1 MPTAAPLSH
10 AIGLAFAVLAWML
23 AATPAAAQTQLALEQ
38 ADIIELLEM
47 PQTDTPLMQLPIEQ
61 GTRALTGRTSAAGK
75 RQQPQPNPA
84 LASLNA
90 TRTLCDAALEAM
102 AASHVERAFA
112 ALAPHWPLP
121 PQEITRLA
129 KETAAQ
135 FKQLTKTYGAT
146 LGYEWVRTHSAGASL
161 VQHAYLLKLERHAL
175 RVSCIFYKPR
185 EQWQIHTVFWDDQ
198 LQTLLEH

>member
-1 MPTAAPLSH
+1 MPTASPLPH
-10 AIGLAFAVLAWML
+10 TIGLALAGLAWVLA
-23 AATPAAAQTQLALEQ
+23 AAPAAAQTQPALEQ

-47 PQTDTPLMQLPIEQ
+47 PQIDTPLMQLPIEQ

-75 RQQPQPNPA
+75 RQQQPDPA

-102 AASHVERAFA
+102 AASRVEHAFA

-135 FKQLTKTYGAT
+135 FKQLNKTYGAT
-146 LGYEWVRTHSAGASL
+146 LGYEWVHTHSAGASL